1 MKRLPAF
8 ALLEVALALLIL
20 GALGTLGLQTYTH
33 LITTQKIKKTEEK
46 LESLLK
52 VIGSYVRLNGR
63 LPCPSNPNT
72 QSTGYGKAY
81 PSCRSGTDFV
91 GAVPFKTLG
100 VGADFA
106 LDGYGHQIS
115 YAINSDLALSETE
128 ISVAANKIEPFC
140 QVESSTQALTILGP
154 GGMPLMETGTSQ
166 FGAIVVISHG
176 KSGSGAYNKEGTIT
190 PAAGTEKSENAARTR
205 RFYDMP
211 RSKDFDDHVK
221 WASRDN
227 LMALW
232 GGIPCV
238 R

>member
-33 LITTQKIKKTEEK
+33 MINTQKIKKTEEK
-46 LESLLK
+46 LESLFK

-63 LPCPSNPNT
+63 LPCPSTPNT
-72 QSTGYGKAY
+72 QSAGYGKAY

-106 LDGYGHQIS
+106 LDGYGHQIT
-115 YAINSDLALSETE
+115 YAINADLVLSETE
-128 ISVAANKIEPFC
+128 ISVATNKIEPFC
-140 QVESSTQALTILGP
+140 QVESSSHALIILGP
-154 GGMPLMETGTSQ
+154 GGTPLIETGADQ
-166 FGAIVVISHG
+166 FGAVVVISHG
-176 KSGSGAYNKEGTIT
+176 KSGDGCYNKDGSIN
-190 PAAGTEKSENAARTR
+190 PATGTEKSENAARTR
-205 RFYDMP
+205 RFYDRS
-211 RSKDFDDHVK
+211 RSKDFDDHIK

-232 GGIPCV
+232 GGTPCV